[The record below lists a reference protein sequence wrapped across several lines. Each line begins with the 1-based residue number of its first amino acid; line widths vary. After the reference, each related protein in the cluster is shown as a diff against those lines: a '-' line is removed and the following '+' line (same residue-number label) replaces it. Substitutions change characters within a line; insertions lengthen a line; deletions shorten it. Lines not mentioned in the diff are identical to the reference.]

1 MTIHAT
7 LTSRKMC
14 SSLMPYSEDEGNGM
28 KLSIIIPYYNTKV
41 YTDEL
46 LKILDRQMTDETECI
61 LVDDGS
67 AEPYIADY
75 PWLRIIRQNNGGVSR
90 ARNTGIDNAKG
101 EYISF
106 IDSDDTVPDY
116 YVEKILR
123 RIEAAGFDYL
133 EFSWRSM
140 PEAGIQY
147 VIQLQSEHDR
157 LENPSVCTRA
167 FKKSFIGSTRFNEN
181 KDAAEDAD
189 FIRKLDLSRGKRS
202 VETSFMYFYRT
213 YVENSKSKRYT
224 HGLSKTRRIVY
235 YVDHVAAGNTELL
248 NEIREED
255 KDNEV
260 FLLTNRCDMPE
271 ITKYCALKCP
281 PVPVRGHELRGKF
294 TPYFIQLDVPIKYQ
308 VIIYAGKLH
317 EFGGLETFIYN
328 FCVTL
333 RHKYDIMVLY
343 DDAAFSQITRL
354 SEFVKVSK
362 RDYGRKYSCNTLIM
376 NSILDEMP
384 KNIICDKKVQMC
396 HTCKIK
402 SDWTVPQDNDCI
414 VYPSEVAKK
423 SFNDNHATSQV
434 IPNPLVKA
442 EDPKA
447 LILVTASRLSTFEKG
462 KERMLALARIL
473 NEHKVN
479 YIWLVF
485 SDCEIAG
492 APKQMIFMGQSRHAE
507 SFIKSADYLVQ
518 LSDSESFCYSIMEAK
533 SHGVAVITT
542 PLPILEE
549 LGIKNKVNGYIV
561 PFNMKDIDVDAI
573 VNHIPKGFAKSFVND
588 RFVKSWVEILGDEPP
603 KHRYDPGK
611 MVMVEVIR
619 DYLDVALNEKLI
631 VGTKL
636 LMPAHRA
643 ETVKAAGCIKIVGGG
658 V

>member
-1 MTIHAT
+1 
-7 LTSRKMC
+7 
-14 SSLMPYSEDEGNGM
+14 M
-28 KLSIIIPYYNTKV
+28 KLSIIIPYYNTKRE

-46 LKILDRQMTDETECI
+46 LDILEPQMTDETECVI
-61 LVDDGS
+61 VDDGS
-67 AEPYIADY
+67 KVPYETAHKWVRVIY
-75 PWLRIIRQNNGGVSR
+75 QKNGGTSV
-90 ARNTGIDNAKG
+90 ARNTGIDNTTG

-106 IDSDDTVPDY
+106 IDSDDTVAPY
-116 YVEKILR
+116 FVEKILR
-123 RIEAAGFDYL
+123 RIESEHFDFM
-133 EFSWRSM
+133 EMSWRSM
-140 PEAGIQY
+140 PDGPQFVTKLNGIEDH
-147 VIQLQSEHDR
+147 LP
-157 LENPSVCTRA
+157 NPSVCHRV
-167 FKKSFIGSTRFNEN
+167 FKRSFIGDFRFNP
-181 KDAAEDAD
+181 KKLSGEDEE
-189 FIRKLDLSRGKRS
+189 FSRKIGYERGKRA
-202 VETSFMYFYRT
+202 VEPEFMCFYRT
-213 YVENSKSKRYT
+213 AVPDSKSKRFAS
-224 HGLSKTRRIVY
+224 GEMPTRKIVY
-235 YVDHVAAGNTELL
+235 YIPHVTDDMTELY
-248 NEIREED
+248 EEVKREDVENQVFILAD
-255 KDNEV
+255 K
-260 FLLTNRCDMPE
+260 CDE
-271 ITKYCALKCP
+271 KIKAKLSQYCRFRVP
-281 PVPVRGHELRGKF
+281 PKPIRGHELRGKF
-294 TPYFIQLDVPIKYQ
+294 TPYYIQIDMPVSYQ

-333 RHKYDIMVLY
+333 RNKYDIMVLY

-362 RDYGRKYSCNTLIM
+362 RDYGKKYSCNTLIM
-376 NSILDEMP
+376 NSILDETP
-384 KNIICDKKVQMC
+384 KNIKHEQKIQMC

-462 KERMLALARIL
+462 KERMLTLARIL
-473 NEHKVN
+473 NERKVN

-507 SFIKSADYLVQ
+507 SFIRSADYLVQ

-542 PLPILEE
+542 PLPVLEE

>member
-1 MTIHAT
+1 MTIHVT

-14 SSLMPYSEDEGNGM
+14 SSLMQCSEDERSGM

-41 YTDEL
+41 YTDQL
-46 LKILDRQMTDETECI
+46 LEILDRQMTDETECI

-67 AEPYIADY
+67 SEPYAADY

-140 PEAGIQY
+140 PEDGIQY
-147 VIQLQSEHDR
+147 VIQLQSENDR

-189 FIRKLDLSRGKRS
+189 FIRKLDLTKGKRS

-235 YVDHVAAGNTELL
+235 YVDHVAADNTELL

-260 FLLTNRCDMPE
+260 FLLTKRCDMPE

-333 RHKYDIMVLY
+333 RNKYDIMVLY

-354 SEFVKVSK
+354 SELVKVSK
-362 RDYGRKYSCNTLIM
+362 RDLGKRYSCTTLIM

-402 SDWTVPQDNDCI
+402 SEWQVPKDNDYI
-414 VYPSEVAKK
+414 VYPSETAKK
-423 SFNDNHATSQV
+423 SFVDNSETSMV
-434 IPNPLVKA
+434 IPNPISPSS
-442 EDPKA
+442 ESKA
-447 LILVTASRLSTFEKG
+447 LILVTASRLTTFEKG
-462 KERMLALARIL
+462 KDRMLTLAKVL
-473 NEHKVN
+473 NDHKVN
-479 YIWLVF
+479 YVWLVF
-485 SDCEIAG
+485 SDYEIPG
-492 APKQMIFMGQSRHAE
+492 APKQMIFMGQSRHTE

-518 LSDSESFCYSIMEAK
+518 LSDSESYCYSIAEAK
-533 SHGVAVITT
+533 SNGVAVITT
-542 PLPILEE
+542 PLPVLEE
-549 LGIKNKVNGYIV
+549 LGIKDKVNAHIV

-573 VNHIPKGFAKSFVND
+573 VHHIPKGFSKVVDNK
-588 RFVKSWVEILGDEPP
+588 RFMESWQEILGNEPP
-603 KHRYDPGK
+603 KHHYDPGK

-619 DYLDVALNEKLI
+619 DYRDIALNEKLI
-631 VGTKL
+631 TGTKL
-636 LMPAHRA
+636 LMPVHRA
-643 ETVKAAGCIKIVGGG
+643 ETVKAAGHIKIVGGG
-658 V
+658 I